1 MNSRK
6 KGSKGS
12 EQLKDNFQNLSY
24 VELCH
29 LAPRIGFAFLPTPC
43 GSRPVASNPCKD
55 SLSFRNV
62 MHSGM
67 AAVQGHS

>member
-1 MNSRK
+1 MKSRK

-12 EQLKDNFQNLSY
+12 EQLKDDFQNLSY

-29 LAPRIGFAFLPTPC
+29 LAPRIGFAFLLTPC
-43 GSRPVASNPCKD
+43 GSRPVASSPFKD

-67 AAVQGHS
+67 ADV